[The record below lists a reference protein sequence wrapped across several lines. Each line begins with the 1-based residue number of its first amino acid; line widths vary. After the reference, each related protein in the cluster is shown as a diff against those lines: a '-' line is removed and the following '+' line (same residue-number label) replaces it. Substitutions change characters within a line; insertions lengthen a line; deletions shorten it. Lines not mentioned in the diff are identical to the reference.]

1 LETGKTDRVDLVVLD
16 RIAKALGVAAA
27 ELVERE
33 KKVRR

>member
-16 RIAKALGVAAA
+16 RIAKTLGVAAA